1 MKPLPL
7 RLLPVLCLLVFGGA
21 SAAPTGPGSAAADK
35 AAPTSPTKPI
45 MAPLWELGLYNF
57 VASIP
62 HYPGSDQSAVYAF
75 PTPFFTYRGE
85 HLRATREGVRGI
97 FYQGPYLET
106 SLSLSG
112 NPPVPKSNRAR
123 AGMPRLDAMGEIGP
137 SVKWFFLGRHPL
149 DQLYLQA
156 SVRAAASIGFS
167 GGPQVRYQG
176 LTGGLGAVYY
186 NRSRFLAQHV
196 RFHFG
201 AGLNFGDRTYNGYFY
216 NVDPAYATPERPA
229 YRSAAGLSDAYL
241 SASAQYDLNPRVS
254 FGTYAR
260 WDTVAGAVFAD
271 SPLVKQNN
279 NFVIGAVVILRVFR
293 SSTMVS
299 SDEFD

>member
-1 MKPLPL
+1 MRPLPL
-7 RLLPVLCLLVFGGA
+7 RLLPVLCLLVVGVA
-21 SAAPTGPGSAAADK
+21 PAAQSGTGSAATTTPK
-35 AAPTSPTKPI
+35 TI
-45 MAPLWELGLYNF
+45 MAPLWEFGLYNF

-62 HYPGSDQSAVYAF
+62 HYPGSDQSQVYAF
-75 PTPFFTYRGE
+75 PTPFFTYRGKY
-85 HLRATREGVRGI
+85 LRATREGVRGI

-123 AGMPRLDAMGEIGP
+123 AGMPRLDAIGEIGP

-156 SVRAAASIGFS
+156 SVRAAASLGFS
-167 GGPQVRYQG
+167 GGPQMHYQG
-176 LTGGLGAVYY
+176 LTGGLGAVYF
-186 NRSRFLAQHV
+186 NRSRFLDQHV

-201 AGLNFGDRTYNGYFY
+201 AGINFGDRDYNGYFY
-216 NVDPAYATPERPA
+216 NVAPAYATPERPA
-229 YRSAAGLSDAYL
+229 YRSAAGVSDAYL

-260 WDTVAGAVFAD
+260 WDTVADAVFAD
-271 SPLVKQNN
+271 SPLVKQKN
-279 NFVIGAVVILRVFR
+279 NFVVGAVVILRVFR
-293 SSTMVS
+293 SSTVVS